1 MDQKNNVENSRT
13 RKIYITTISIF
24 SGLDRESYKNLI
36 KLNPTYATHIRGST
50 FKKLSLNV
58 LFFFFLKKKIVRVRT
73 ITITSRATTAILSL
87 YAIISL

>member
-36 KLNPTYATHIRGST
+36 KLNPTYTTHIRGST
-50 FKKLSLNV
+50 FKKISLNV
-58 LFFFFLKKKIVRVRT
+58 LFFFFLKKKIVSVRT

-87 YAIISL
+87 YAIISP